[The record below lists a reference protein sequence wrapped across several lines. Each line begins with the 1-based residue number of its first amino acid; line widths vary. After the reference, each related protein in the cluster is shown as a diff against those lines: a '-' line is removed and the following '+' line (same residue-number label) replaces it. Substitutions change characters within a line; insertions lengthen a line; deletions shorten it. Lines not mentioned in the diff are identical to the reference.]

1 MVNTTIWPSGQ
12 VVYPSSL
19 PFLVP
24 YEKKH
29 LTSHRLAS
37 RSVFSTLNNKKASVH
52 KAYLTEVLEFRDEQL
67 DTQVELMPSFQVEQL
82 EQKLIVSHYG
92 HYVPRPGRSG
102 LTCLRWSLSAKTG
115 LPWPPASV
123 ASFCCIAFL
132 LLIVSAFSL
141 WSVFKFIVIC
151 IHLHLECSCYE
162 IPGPILFLAVFQCLG
177 EGCSWVK
184 HILHASTGLFACG
197 SFEPFIFKSLG
208 SHLPS

>member
-29 LTSHRLAS
+29 LTSHRLVS
-37 RSVFSTLNNKKASVH
+37 RSVFSTLNKKKASVH
-52 KAYLTEVLEFRDEQL
+52 KAAGTAYPTEVLEFRDEQFH
-67 DTQVELMPSFQVEQL
+67 TQVELMPSFQVEQL

-92 HYVPRPGRSG
+92 HYVPRPGRAG
-102 LTCLRWSLSAKTG
+102 LTYLRWSLSAKTG

-123 ASFCCIAFL
+123 PSFCCIAFL

-141 WSVFKFIVIC
+141 WSVYKFIVIC
-151 IHLHLECSCYE
+151 IHLHL
-162 IPGPILFLAVFQCLG
+162 
-177 EGCSWVK
+177 
-184 HILHASTGLFACG
+184 
-197 SFEPFIFKSLG
+197 
-208 SHLPS
+208 